1 MPLRIRCFLLVFTA
15 FVFAHYF
22 IVFRMNAFRAAW
34 WAVARLKLVSEL
46 AKELILASSKLTWN
60 QENKP
65 EIF

>member
-1 MPLRIRCFLLVFTA
+1 
-15 FVFAHYF
+15 
-22 IVFRMNAFRAAW
+22 MNAFRAAW
-34 WAVARLKLVSEL
+34 WAIARLKLVSEL